1 MVRKT
6 RENTRESMNKC
17 LVMTSGKRIPWGS
30 ADILVNARGAKL
42 EGGGQRKRASE
53 ERGGAAHGSEN
64 TGKHARVNE

>member
-6 RENTRESMNKC
+6 RENTRESMNKW

-30 ADILVNARGAKL
+30 ADILVNAREAKL